1 MNRALVQAG
10 VGGVVFVMLAAASFF
25 LTNALFKVMASD
37 RPTVTF
43 TVVTSPSPTAKP

>member
-10 VGGVVFVMLAAASFF
+10 VGVLVFVMLAAASFF
-25 LTNALFKVMASD
+25 LTNALFKVLASD

-43 TVVTSPSPTAKP
+43 SVDSSSPTAKP

>member
-1 MNRALVQAG
+1 MNRAVVQAG
-10 VGGVVFVMLAAASFF
+10 AGVVVFVMLAAASFF

-43 TVVTSPSPTAKP
+43 SVISPSPPTTP